1 MLLERLGK
9 ELLFFDGGTGTLLQ
23 EKGLKPGELPEV
35 WNLLHKEE
43 MVDIHRQYYEAG
55 SDIVLSNT
63 FGANA
68 LKFHS
73 TDYDLKDIV
82 TAAVANVREAARL
95 GVHDGREVFAGLDI
109 GPTGKLLKPM
119 GDLSFADAYAA
130 FREVAVMGEEAGA
143 DLIHIETMS
152 DTYEVK
158 AAVLAA
164 KENTGLPV
172 FATMIFD
179 EKGKLLTGG
188 DVPSVV
194 AMLEGLRV
202 DALGINCGM

>member
-35 WNLLHKEE
+35 WNLEHTEE
-43 MVDIHRQYYEAG
+43 MIDIHRRYFEAG

-68 LKFHS
+68 LKFKAS
-73 TDYDLKDIV
+73 GCDIEDVV
-82 TAAVANVREAARL
+82 TAAVVNVKEAAQL
-95 GVHDGREVFAGLDI
+95 GVHDGREVYTGLDI

-119 GDLSFADAYAA
+119 GDLSFEDAYAA
-130 FREVAVMGEEAGA
+130 FRETMVIGEAAGA

-164 KENTGLPV
+164 KENTKLPV

-179 EKGKLLTGG
+179 GKGKLLTGG
-188 DVPSVV
+188 DVSSVV
-194 AMLEGLRV
+194 ALLEGLMR
-202 DALGINCGM
+202 LG